1 MLKFLDSII
10 GKILRWVLFLPLS
23 FAILAIV
30 KMFVYAVR
38 FDSWSEYM
46 IEYIPTHCIANGAAF
61 YSAFILIFL
70 VVPNFQKTVAIIF
83 ASLFGLI
90 FLASIISPFFFGES
104 LDLEYIPFLPSNGNI
119 EQVSVIGY
127 LSSILGSVFG
137 IAKGVD
143 FISDDDKLQGV
154 IS

>member
-30 KMFVYAVR
+30 KMLVYAVR

-104 LDLEYIPFLPSNGNI
+104 LDLEYIPFLPSKDHI
-119 EQVSVIGY
+119 AISIQMSLAV
-127 LSSILGSVFG
+127 ILGSVFG